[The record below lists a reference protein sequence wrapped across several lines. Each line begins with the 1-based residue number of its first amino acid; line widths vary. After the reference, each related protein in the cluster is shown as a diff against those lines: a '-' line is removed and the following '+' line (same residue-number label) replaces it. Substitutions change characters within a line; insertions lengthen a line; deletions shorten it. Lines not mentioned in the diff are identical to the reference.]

1 LAIGQVIMWMGLPQ
15 IFMMPIAARLSTKI
29 DNRILL
35 TAGLMLFSGSCF
47 MNTGMTVDTAGPE
60 LIAAQVVR
68 ALGQPFVMIT
78 ITNFATLGVPPAQL
92 PSAAGMFNM
101 MRNLGG
107 SVGIASLATLL
118 TLREQFHSARVGESI
133 SLYDAVTRTR
143 LEALTQNFMAR
154 GVDINV
160 AQEMALRS
168 LDNVV
173 RKQSFVMAYN
183 DAFLLLGA
191 SLLACLVFVWMGQ
204 RVIAGGAGAGAPRG
218 AEAH

>member
-1 LAIGQVIMWMGLPQ
+1 MGLPQ
-15 IFMMPIAARLSTKI
+15 IFIMPFAARLSTMV

-35 TAGLMLFSGSCF
+35 TIGLILFSGSCF
-47 MNTGMTVDTAGPE
+47 MNSGMTVDTAGPE

-78 ITNFATLGVPPAQL
+78 ISNFATLGVPPAQL

-118 TLREQFHSARVGESI
+118 TLREQFHSGHIGETV
-133 SLYDAVTRTR
+133 SLYDPLTRAR
-143 LEALTQNFMAR
+143 LETLSQSFMAR
-154 GVDINV
+154 GAEANV
-160 AQEMALRS
+160 APEMAVRAI
-168 LDNVV
+168 DNLV

-183 DAFLLLGA
+183 DAFLLLGV
-191 SLLACLVFVWMGQ
+191 SLLACLLFVWMGQ
-204 RVIAGGAGAGAPRG
+204 HVIAGGGPRP

>member
-1 LAIGQVIMWMGLPQ
+1 
-15 IFMMPIAARLSTKI
+15 
-29 DNRILL
+29 
-35 TAGLMLFSGSCF
+35 
-47 MNTGMTVDTAGPE
+47 MTVDTAGPE

-78 ITNFATLGVPPAQL
+78 ISNFATLGVPPAQL

-118 TLREQFHSARVGESI
+118 TLREQFHSGHIGETV
-133 SLYDAVTRTR
+133 SLYDPLTRAR
-143 LEALTQNFMAR
+143 LETLSQSFMAR
-154 GVDINV
+154 GAEANV
-160 AQEMALRS
+160 APEMAVRAI
-168 LDNVV
+168 DNLV

-183 DAFLLLGA
+183 DAFLLLGV
-191 SLLACLVFVWMGQ
+191 SLLACLLFVWMGQ
-204 RVIAGGAGAGAPRG
+204 RVIAGGGPRP